1 MYAIAQRTPAD
12 RLSEWEAL
20 NCAIGEM
27 EAEGVRRRHPE
38 YSEREV
44 FLAIVR
50 RRYGDDLYQ
59 AAWSGQ
65 PMLAP

>member
-1 MYAIAQRTPAD
+1 MHAIAQRTPAG

-20 NCAIGEM
+20 NRAIAAM

-50 RRYGDDLYQ
+50 YRYGDDVYQ

-65 PMLAP
+65 PLLAP